1 MEPGLNT
8 GSPTSPQR
16 DYKALPLFTPLL
28 SSHLSIHLH
37 PATCPPVHRTAL
49 YLPSTA
55 SVLSILLSN
64 HIQSSVHLSTRV
76 TKLLHTL
83 WMLTLKSC
91 IPGNSSVPG
100 KMIHL
105 AHPSVSLASLI
116 APMCS
121 KPICP
126 PTLTSLATLSLEGRQ
141 DSTPLPN
148 SAHVPPLPEA
158 ATTNPGALATALF
171 GPPSLRAG
179 FPVRA
184 NSEGLGE

>member
-1 MEPGLNT
+1 
-8 GSPTSPQR
+8 
-16 DYKALPLFTPLL
+16 
-28 SSHLSIHLH
+28 
-37 PATCPPVHRTAL
+37 
-49 YLPSTA
+49 
-55 SVLSILLSN
+55 
-64 HIQSSVHLSTRV
+64 
-76 TKLLHTL
+76 
-83 WMLTLKSC
+83 MLTLKSC

-148 SAHVPPLPEA
+148 SAHSPPLPEA

-184 NSEGLGE
+184 NSEGLREWGAGGGARRGGRHLGGRETIGRKLRGTGLRQQVIPAFLGLRPCLPGDFGGGFLWVFRERSLWSLGVSPGFGGGVLRRLWV